1 MQPKMAFNTIL
12 NIPSTQLNTTTVSRQ
27 LITWC
32 YEDAVFPCGSIM
44 IADWLSP
51 QLVKISIWSCPNC
64 VYGDETKRGFNR
76 QDSHDD

>member
-12 NIPSTQLNTTTVSRQ
+12 NIPSTQLNTSTVSRQ
-27 LITWC
+27 LIIWC

-64 VYGDETKRGFNR
+64 VYGDETKTGFNR